1 MAVNYLERAT
11 ILLNDIHKCD
21 EMVRGVMDKA
31 YIDNMG
37 RYASLEQ
44 IRQQGLQAGKN
55 NWKTRAKFWI
65 DICQNHTDMGKDHVN
80 MRTENK
86 GVFVQSMQHFECDAF
101 LARAIKRERCI
112 TQRLRAMHTRSGNSR
127 PQTSV
132 VVSSNSPKGLASHW
146 TLCAR
151 HHRNLVFL

>member
-1 MAVNYLERAT
+1 M
-11 ILLNDIHKCD
+11 NDIHKCD

-44 IRQQGLQAGKN
+44 IRQQGLQAGNK

-86 GVFVQSMQHFECDAF
+86 GVFVQSMQHFEYLMLYYTDEYTGEKGEQHTF
-101 LARAIKRERCI
+101 L
-112 TQRLRAMHTRSGNSR
+112 SG
-127 PQTSV
+127 
-132 VVSSNSPKGLASHW
+132 A
-146 TLCAR
+146 
-151 HHRNLVFL
+151 